1 MPGQNRTGPLGMGAK
16 TGRRM
21 GLCGGTSN
29 GVVSD
34 NGQLC
39 RGRGRGFGR
48 CGNGNMLMTRTPDM
62 PQKEQL
68 AEQKEFLQA
77 QLADVTARLEK
88 LYQGSGCAYRA
99 PSLKVRSSWQDQENG
114 EKSVA
119 CRRIT
124 ASVH

>member
-21 GLCGGTSN
+21 GLCGGGFNSA
-29 GVVSD
+29 VSGK
-34 NGQLC
+34 GQH
-39 RGRGRGFGR
+39 RRGRGFGR
-48 CGNGNMLMTRTPDM
+48 CGNRNMLMTRTPDM

-88 LYQGSGCAYRA
+88 L
-99 PSLKVRSSWQDQENG
+99 
-114 EKSVA
+114 
-119 CRRIT
+119 
-124 ASVH
+124 

>member
-48 CGNGNMLMTRTPDM
+48 CGNGNMLFLFFLVMTK
-62 PQKEQL
+62 KEQR

-88 LYQGSGCAYRA
+88 L
-99 PSLKVRSSWQDQENG
+99 
-114 EKSVA
+114 
-119 CRRIT
+119 
-124 ASVH
+124 

>member
-16 TGRRM
+16 TGRRL

-88 LYQGSGCAYRA
+88 L
-99 PSLKVRSSWQDQENG
+99 
-114 EKSVA
+114 
-119 CRRIT
+119 
-124 ASVH
+124 

>member
-1 MPGQNRTGPLGMGAK
+1 MPGQNRTGPSGLGAR
-16 TGRRM
+16 TGRGR
-21 GLCGGTSN
+21 GLCGGTSQ
-29 GVVSD
+29 GVFLD
-34 NGQLC
+34 DGRAC

-88 LYQGSGCAYRA
+88 L
-99 PSLKVRSSWQDQENG
+99 
-114 EKSVA
+114 
-119 CRRIT
+119 
-124 ASVH
+124 